1 MAEEWIVRVEGK
13 EYGPADI
20 ETLREWRDEGRLLP
34 PNQARRADVDLWTT
48 AAEIPGLFESVDDL
62 ERRTSDVSLP
72 PRSFAQ
78 ILTETLRI
86 YWKGFFQF
94 FYLTLLVA
102 LPSICAQL
110 SGSALGAS
118 PEMNTDLRTLIAAMF
133 TFCMLLLGLAA
144 WPAFIAGIQIVTAEI
159 AVGGREARI
168 FALFRQVLK
177 FWPRVALLCIFVY
190 GAYFFWTALPL
201 VIIWMIMSGPLSL
214 LSILL
219 VLAVLAFQVWIV
231 GRLFVNFLFWQQFA
245 VLAESDAAG
254 ALRQSKQLAR
264 SGRELPWFRRPLW
277 RGVLLFSIWSAF
289 VLAIDIGTQW
299 SSLRHYFQELTTSQN
314 PQTVLQAF
322 AASSKAQPFNLA
334 SFMLGV
340 LQALLRPLLGISFV
354 LLYLDS
360 QADFSEGKD
369 HR

>member
-1 MAEEWIVRVEGK
+1 MAEEWIVRVRGK

-62 ERRTSDVSLP
+62 ERRTFGVSLP
-72 PRSFAQ
+72 RRSFAQ

-86 YWKGFFQF
+86 YRKGFFQF

-110 SGSALGAS
+110 SGSALGTS
-118 PEMNTDLRTLIAAMF
+118 QEMNADLRTLIAAMF
-133 TFCMLLLGLAA
+133 TFCMLLSLAA
-144 WPAFIAGIQIVTAEI
+144 WPAFIVGIQIVTAEI
-159 AVGGREARI
+159 AAGGRKARI
-168 FALFRQVLK
+168 FALVRQVLK

-190 GAYFFWTALPL
+190 GAYIFWTALPL

-264 SGRELPWFRRPLW
+264 SGRELPWFRRPFW
-277 RGVLLFSIWSAF
+277 RGVFLFSIWSAF

-314 PQTVLQAF
+314 PQAVLQAF

-334 SFMLGV
+334 SFMLSV
-340 LQALLRPLLGISFV
+340 LQALLRPLLAISFV

-360 QADFSEGKD
+360 QASRAENSAE
-369 HR
+369 

>member
-1 MAEEWIVRVEGK
+1 MAEEWIVRVQGK

-20 ETLREWRDEGRLLP
+20 ETLREWRDDGRLLP

-48 AAEIPGLFESVDDL
+48 AAKIPGLFESVDDL
-62 ERRTSDVSLP
+62 ERRTFDVSLP
-72 PRSFAQ
+72 RRSFAQ
-78 ILTETLRI
+78 IFVETLRI
-86 YWKGFFQF
+86 YRKGFFQF

-102 LPSICAQL
+102 LPSVCAQL
-110 SGSALGAS
+110 SGSALGTS
-118 PEMNTDLRTLIAAMF
+118 PEMNADLRTLIAAMF
-133 TFCMLLLGLAA
+133 TFCMLLLSLAA

-159 AVGGREARI
+159 AAGGRKARI
-168 FALFRQVLK
+168 FALVRQVLK

-277 RGVLLFSIWSAF
+277 RGVFLFSIWSAF

-314 PQTVLQAF
+314 PQAVLQAF
-322 AASSKAQPFNLA
+322 ATSSKAQPFNLV
-334 SFMLGV
+334 SFMLGI

-354 LLYLDS
+354 LLYSDS
-360 QADFSEGKD
+360 HASRAENSAE
-369 HR
+369 